1 MSALGAF
8 TFVLHSHLPYL
19 RFGGRWYHAEEW
31 IHDTLIDTYIP
42 LLDLLYDLKDEGVPY
57 KLALGLS
64 PLLAEQLAD
73 PLVIQH
79 FSPYIDEQIAA
90 AEKDMHYFESEAY
103 DEHLRFLAEWY
114 RDRFRH
120 IKQAFDQRFQHN
132 LIGAFRRLQDEG
144 YIEIITT
151 AATHAYLPLLARDGS
166 INAQIKTAIK
176 SYQRLFGRAPQSFWL
191 PDYGYRP
198 ARITE
203 TGRERPG
210 IEQWLAANGITNFIA
225 DTHTITRGHPVGV
238 ASGEVIGVY
247 GSIPK
252 LYTLPAN
259 AYFYEDPR
267 DVSTFTPYFV
277 HEAGSEP
284 DVDDQASVA
293 VIGRN
298 KRLGLQVW
306 GSDLGYQRDFDYRG
320 YHRRAGTSGL
330 RYWRVTGENV
340 DPINRD
346 TYHPDWAAYK
356 IEQHAEHFAHLV
368 GDQLRRYNH
377 SSNGEYGLVTASF
390 TGELFGRWWF
400 EGVAWLGKVLRH
412 LAHNPDIDLTTPG
425 RFVAQHPPTQ
435 SLDLPESSWGTGG
448 VHFLWNNEEN
458 HWMWSPIHAAEER
471 MERLADHFT
480 APTDAERVVLAQ
492 AARELLLVQSSD
504 WEFLVTSDEARAYAI
519 RRFSQHLD
527 RFEWLA
533 ESLEEGQPD
542 ANAARA
548 WYEQDKVFAD
558 IDYRWFST
566 KQSAEQ

>member
-1 MSALGAF
+1 M
-8 TFVLHSHLPYL
+8 
-19 RFGGRWYHAEEW
+19 
-31 IHDTLIDTYIP
+31 
-42 LLDLLYDLKDEGVPY
+42 
-57 KLALGLS
+57 
-64 PLLAEQLAD
+64 
-73 PLVIQH
+73 
-79 FSPYIDEQIAA
+79 
-90 AEKDMHYFESEAY
+90 
-103 DEHLRFLAEWY
+103 
-114 RDRFRH
+114 
-120 IKQAFDQRFQHN
+120 
-132 LIGAFRRLQDEG
+132 
-144 YIEIITT
+144 
-151 AATHAYLPLLARDGS
+151 
-166 INAQIKTAIK
+166 
-176 SYQRLFGRAPQSFWL
+176 
-191 PDYGYRP
+191 
-198 ARITE
+198 
-203 TGRERPG
+203 
-210 IEQWLAANGITNFIA
+210 
-225 DTHTITRGHPVGV
+225 
-238 ASGEVIGVY
+238 
-247 GSIPK
+247 
-252 LYTLPAN
+252 
-259 AYFYEDPR
+259 
-267 DVSTFTPYFV
+267 
-277 HEAGSEP
+277 
-284 DVDDQASVA
+284 
-293 VIGRN
+293 IGRN

-306 GSDLGYQRDFDYRG
+306 GSELGYQRDFDYRG

-400 EGVAWLGKVLRH
+400 EGIAWLGKVLRH
-412 LAHNPDIDLTTPG
+412 LANNPDIDLTTPG
-425 RFVAQHPPTQ
+425 RYVAQHPPTQ

-458 HWMWSPIHAAEER
+458 HWMWSPIHDAEER
-471 MERLADHFT
+471 MERLADHFA

-527 RFEWLA
+527 RFDWLA

-566 KQSAEQ
+566 KQVLRDE